1 MSNENAIEVRNLSK
15 VYRIWNEPSSRM
27 ISPVL
32 KGLGNLTRSKALQRR
47 ADSHFT
53 DFWALRDISLTVR
66 KGESVGIIGRN
77 GSGKSTLLQT
87 IAGTLQ
93 PTSGSVT
100 KTGRVAALLE
110 LGSGFNP
117 EFTGRE
123 NVFMNAAV
131 LGLSRE
137 EIHAQFDDIA
147 AFADIGEFLD
157 QPVKTYSSGMMVR
170 LAFAVTIAVKPDI
183 LIVDEALSV
192 GDMGFQRRCFRRI
205 EELRERGCTFL
216 FVSHDINT
224 VTNLCERAVLLEQG
238 EVLAI
243 DDPKVC
249 GNIYQQKIFGEKVE
263 AEIKSYG
270 SGEASFTD
278 IWIQT
283 PDGEK
288 VESVESGSAFD
299 FCYRIKFH
307 EAVDHPI
314 YGLRVTNVHGV
325 LLTSANTEMLG
336 HRNTGSFQS
345 GDEIVV
351 TWQLNLPVSPG
362 HLFFSAGCAHAEKD
376 QFLCRK
382 LDILRVPV
390 IGRFRNAGLMDV
402 VEWQGQHKVDRVA
415 S

>member
-1 MSNENAIEVRNLSK
+1 MDDQYAIVVRDLSK
-15 VYRIWNEPSSRM
+15 VYRIWDEPSSRM
-27 ISPVL
+27 ISPLLQAVGKLTNSQSL
-32 KGLGNLTRSKALQRR
+32 KNKAASRYV
-47 ADSHFT
+47 
-53 DFWALRDISLTVR
+53 DFWALREISFAVR

-77 GSGKSTLLQT
+77 GSGKSSLLQA

-93 PTSGSVT
+93 PTTGEVE
-100 KTGRVAALLE
+100 KVGRVAALLE

-123 NVFMNAAV
+123 NVYLNAAV
-131 LGLSRE
+131 LGLSRD
-137 EIHAQFDDIA
+137 EINEQFDEIVE
-147 AFADIGEFLD
+147 FADIGDFLN

-216 FVSHDINT
+216 FVSHDINS
-224 VTNLCERAVLLEQG
+224 VNNLCERAILLERG
-238 EVLAI
+238 EILAM

-249 GNIYQQKIFGEKVE
+249 GNIYQQKVFGEKVK

-270 SGEASFTD
+270 TGDASFED

-283 PDGEK
+283 IDGER
-288 VESVESGSAFD
+288 VENIECGRPFE

-307 EAVDHPI
+307 QIADNPVF
-314 YGLRVTNVHGV
+314 GLRVTNVHGV
-325 LLTSANTEMLG
+325 LLTSTNTEMQG
-336 HRNTGSFQS
+336 YRKTGAHQID
-345 GDEIVV
+345 DEVV
-351 TWQLNLPVSPG
+351 VKWRLNLPVSPG
-362 HLFFSAGCAHAEKD
+362 HLFFSAGCSYAEKD

-390 IGRFRNAGLMDV
+390 FGQFRNAGLMDV
-402 VEWQGQHKVDRVA
+402 VEWKGQQKVGGVV